1 MDRVP
6 TALAET
12 ARPRW
17 QELVEAAVLARE
29 SDNLPQ
35 RIRDARSAVM
45 DESEYS
51 FHTADASERTS
62 LINAMNALRAAD
74 LATQPRRPGD
84 YKFSSPRR
92 PIGLPSPAT
101 VRLALASV
109 FQ

>member
-6 TALAET
+6 TALAAT

-17 QELVEAAVLARE
+17 QELVEAAVLDRE

-45 DESEYS
+45 DEIEYS
-51 FHTADASERTS
+51 FHTADACERPS
-62 LINAMNALRAAD
+62 LINAMNASGPPSSPLSRAARR
-74 LATQPRRPGD
+74 LQILVTPAFHRPSQPCD
-84 YKFSSPRR
+84 SP
-92 PIGLPSPAT
+92 
-101 VRLALASV
+101 VLALASV